1 MCLWVSEPTKRL
13 TAPSTAYAFRN
24 QQSKQGFI
32 KQNEKKTTTTT
43 KNKKKKMK
51 KNKSKSVK
59 YLRYTDEFFSRL
71 MTFHHLNI
79 ATYI

>member
-1 MCLWVSEPTKRL
+1 MCLWVSRPTKRL

-24 QQSKQGFI
+24 RQSKQGFI
-32 KQNEKKTTTTT
+32 KENEKNNNNNNKKQEKNEKK
-43 KNKKKKMK
+43 
-51 KNKSKSVK
+51 KSKSAK

-71 MTFHHLNI
+71 MTFHHLNT